1 MPDPRTRQLAVAH
14 CEAAAQIIRELLIE
28 RDAYKGHPKRMMS
41 PAMLAYF
48 VGWNEGAM
56 RKAGLEPESEEGLDV
71 LGNMLWVIFDASLV
85 PEWVSTSRIANAYYD
100 FRRAVLRKEA
110 AVQEAYRVGARDF
123 ASYRET
129 GSRPARL
136 ADLLKARREPADRTP
151 QARRA

>member
-1 MPDPRTRQLAVAH
+1 MRDPKTRHLAVAH
-14 CEAAAQIIRELLIE
+14 CEATAQIIRELLIE
-28 RDAYKGHPKRMMS
+28 CGAYKGHPKRMMS

-56 RKAGLEPESEEGLDV
+56 RKVGLDPESEEGLDV
-71 LGNMLWVIFDASLV
+71 LGSMLWVIFDASLM

-123 ASYRET
+123 ASYCER
-129 GSRPARL
+129 GSPPAGL
-136 ADLLKARREPADRTP
+136 ADLLKVRREPAAQTS

>member
-1 MPDPRTRQLAVAH
+1 MPDPRTQELAAAR

-28 RDAYKGHPKRMMS
+28 RGAYNGHPKRMMS
-41 PAMLAYF
+41 PPMLAYF

-71 LGNMLWVIFDASLV
+71 LGSMLWVIFDESLM

-110 AVQEAYRVGARDF
+110 AVQEAYRIGAGDF
-123 ASYRET
+123 ARYRET
-129 GSRPARL
+129 GSRPAGL
-136 ADLLKARREPADRTP
+136 ADLLKARREIVAAASGRH
-151 QARRA
+151 RA

>member
-1 MPDPRTRQLAVAH
+1 MSDPRTRQLAVAR

-28 RDAYKGHPKRMMS
+28 RDAYKGHPKRMMG

-56 RKAGLEPESEEGLDV
+56 RKAGLEPESEEGLEV

-110 AVQEAYRVGARDF
+110 AVQEAYRIGARDF

-129 GSRPARL
+129 GSRPAGL
-136 ADLLKARREPADRTP
+136 ADLLRTRREPVA
-151 QARRA
+151 AASGHRRA

>member
-1 MPDPRTRQLAVAH
+1 MSDPRTRQLAVAR

-28 RDAYKGHPKRMMS
+28 RDAYKGHPRRMMS

-56 RKAGLEPESEEGLDV
+56 RKAGLEPESEQGLEV

-129 GSRPARL
+129 GSRPAGL
-136 ADLLKARREPADRTP
+136 ADLLKARREPAARTSH
-151 QARRA
+151 ARRA